1 MEELD
6 NVNATAKAIS
16 LSLSLSLSLY
26 YFATICSQLITW
38 KIFNKSCAK
47 KLWFSIFGDLYF
59 VS

>member
-6 NVNATAKAIS
+6 NVNATAKVI
-16 LSLSLSLSLY
+16 SLSLSLY

-38 KIFNKSCAK
+38 KIFNKSYAK